1 MRYMMVVMLVSMLVY
16 GVAAQQVEDYPIQ
29 WKYQSTGKMRVIIS
43 NMGIY
48 GAFYGCLL
56 YTSPSPRDRG

>member
-1 MRYMMVVMLVSMLVY
+1 MVAIMLVCTLAY

-48 GAFYGCLL
+48 GAFYGGVGWPNFHWE
-56 YTSPSPRDRG
+56 Y